1 MTEKTTTYA
10 PGTFCWPEL
19 TSTDQG
25 AAEKFYTALFGWTI
39 KETPMGPDSHYTIFL
54 KDGQD
59 VSALAQMDKEQEK
72 RGIPSNWLSYVSTT
86 NVDASVEKA
95 KSLGATLL
103 AGPFD
108 VMEHGRMAV
117 LQDPTGAAVALW
129 QAKAHPGAAR
139 IDQPFAL
146 VWTEL
151 MTPDPKKSTPFY
163 TGLFGWTTETMAMG
177 GYDYTIWKRG
187 KDSAGG
193 MMQITP
199 EMGKMPAHW
208 IPYFGVTD
216 VDAIVK
222 KAKDLGG
229 KIMLEPK
236 DIPGVGRMAIVT
248 DPTGAHFSILQPDP
262 NMTK

>member
-1 MTEKTTTYA
+1 MSEKTTTYA

-19 TSTDQG
+19 SSKDQR
-25 AAEKFYTALFGWTI
+25 AAEKFYTSLFGWTI
-39 KETPMGPDSHYTIFL
+39 KETPMGPDAHYTIFL
-54 KDGQD
+54 KDDHD
-59 VSALAQMDKEQEK
+59 VAALTQMDKAQDSS
-72 RGIPSNWLSYVSTT
+72 GIPSNWLSYVSTT

-95 KSLGATLL
+95 KSLGGTLI

-117 LQDPTGAAVALW
+117 LNDPTGATFALW
-129 QAKAHPGAAR
+129 QAKAHAGAAR
-139 IDQPFAL
+139 MDQPYSL

-151 MTPDPKKSTPFY
+151 MTPDPKQSTPFY
-163 TGLFGWTTETMAMG
+163 TGLFGWGTETMPMG
-177 GYDYTIWKRG
+177 TFDYTLWKRG

-208 IPYFGVTD
+208 MPYFGVTD
-216 VDAIVK
+216 ADATTK

-229 KIMLEPK
+229 QAMVEPR
-236 DIPGVGRMAIVT
+236 DIPNVGRFAILT

-262 NMTK
+262 NMTQ